1 MVSINHAFGSKEPDE
16 EDMDAFENI
25 PDTVAP
31 LVEDIVADRDQLN
44 HLMHQL
50 DQLVP
55 DGGRI
60 ICMVMDEYSD
70 RDMVKALNLKSQ
82 STLNYRKN
90 KVKAYVRDHWEELF
104 GE

>member
-1 MVSINHAFGSKEPDE
+1 MVSINCAFGSKELDE
-16 EDMDAFENI
+16 EDMDAFGNL
-25 PDTVAP
+25 PDTGAP
-31 LVEDIVADRDQLN
+31 LIDDIVADRDQLN

-55 DGGRI
+55 DGGKI
-60 ICMVMDEYSD
+60 IRMVMDEYSD

-90 KVKAYVRDHWEELF
+90 KVKAYVRDHWEEFF
-104 GE
+104 GD